1 MLNFLNCMTPLNEN
15 ASVVVAIS
23 AKHEAGVC
31 RPGGPPPP
39 RRQSRGYG
47 APQGDFGERQ
57 YSERPAPEMRPGEQC
72 SNSTCLPWSGTG
84 DIGCSLYRQSPGTGT
99 LGAFS
104 CCRVSHLCVF
114 HSIGGSRC
122 HAQVTGCA
130 LTAVRTISQARLSA
144 IAAATTGTGT

>member
-1 MLNFLNCMTPLNEN
+1 MLNFLNRMTPLNEN

-84 DIGCSLYRQSPGTGT
+84 DIGCSLYRQSPIARHRNARR
-99 LGAFS
+99 LQLLS
-104 CCRVSHLCVF
+104 SLPSLC
-114 HSIGGSRC
+114 
-122 HAQVTGCA
+122 
-130 LTAVRTISQARLSA
+130 LSQHWR
-144 IAAATTGTGT
+144 I